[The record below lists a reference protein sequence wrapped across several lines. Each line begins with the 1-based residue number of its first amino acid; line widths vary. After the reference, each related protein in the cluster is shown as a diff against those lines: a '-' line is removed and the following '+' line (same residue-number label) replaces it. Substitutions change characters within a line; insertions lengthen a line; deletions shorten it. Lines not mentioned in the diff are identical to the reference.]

1 MTSPSPARVLA
12 FKTLLAVEK
21 EGAFASL
28 YLQKAKL
35 AERELRLATE
45 LVYGTLRERSL
56 LDWWLKRGT
65 GKEPGKQS
73 ASVLTILR
81 LALYQCA
88 FSSSIPK
95 HAAVDQAVLLAK
107 KFVPKAAGFVNWALR
122 AVLRKKDPFALPED
136 DGSSDYLA
144 TRFSH
149 PRWLVD
155 LWLEQLGLDK
165 TRKLLKQTNSP
176 HPLSIRANTLPHRCP
191 KAQGSFGERGGP
203 KCSGKAP

>member
-149 PRWLVD
+149 PGGWWILCSSNWAWIRRGSRSKPTALTSFHQG
-155 LWLEQLGLDK
+155 E
-165 TRKLLKQTNSP
+165 
-176 HPLSIRANTLPHRCP
+176 HPPHRCP

-203 KCSGKAP
+203 KCCGKAP